1 MSDTEILDSQHEAVP
16 TRSVI
21 KTMQLLEQ
29 LSRDGESSLGE
40 VAARLGMHKSTVH
53 RFVNSLKELGYVR
66 QNPENERYS
75 LTLKLFEVGSAV
87 LERTELWK
95 EAHPLMKTLAEQTL
109 ETVHLAALENDELV
123 YLHKIESTR
132 ALRVSMNTRV
142 GRTAPLHCTSLGKVL
157 LGSLPER
164 KRERLMKKVR
174 YDRYTEHTRTEPAA
188 LTEELDKVARLG
200 YAYDDEEHELG
211 VRCVGAP
218 IRNAIGEVVAALSVS
233 MPSVRL
239 NEENRSTYTEL
250 VVRSAQN
257 ISYKLGWRP
266 PTT

>member
-1 MSDTEILDSQHEAVP
+1 MSDQEALDSQHEAVP

-40 VAARLGMHKSTVH
+40 IAGRLGMHKSTVH

-95 EAHPLMKTLAEQTL
+95 EAHPIMKTLAEQTL

-157 LGSLPER
+157 LGSLSDR

-174 YDRYTEHTRTEPAA
+174 YDRYTEHTRTEPES
-188 LTEELDKVARLG
+188 LSEELEKVAKRG
-200 YAYDDEEHELG
+200 YAVDNEEHELG

-218 IRNAIGEVVAALSVS
+218 IRNAVGDVVAALSVS

-239 NEENRSTYTEL
+239 NDENMGTYTEL

-257 ISYKLGWRP
+257 ISYKLGWRS